1 MSNQMSPLEN
11 ARAAWGDPLP
21 DWIEALA
28 VECGLTSQARV
39 AAALGR
45 SGAMVSQVL
54 RKKYLGNLA
63 AVEERFRG
71 VFLDSRLN
79 CPALGDIPSNICQD
93 WREKSRD
100 FTPTNSQRA
109 LMYRACAR
117 CPRNQKAAEE

>member
-39 AAALGR
+39 ASALGR

-54 RKKYLGNLA
+54 RKKYLGNLS

-79 CPALGDIPSNICQD
+79 CPAL
-93 WREKSRD
+93 RD